1 MFVVFNKEKI
11 YSYLVSLGTVVILF
25 VMAIA
30 ITSRNEKLIETSTNA
45 IIANKIEQ
53 NEYNIDME
61 SSKENN
67 TNITKMLQK

>member
-30 ITSRNEKLIETSTNA
+30 ITNRNEKLIETMSNS
-45 IIANKIEQ
+45 IISNKTEQ
-53 NEYNIDME
+53 NEYINE
-61 SSKENN
+61 EESKENN

>member
-30 ITSRNEKLIETSTNA
+30 ITNRNQEILETSTNA
-45 IIANKIEQ
+45 IMTNKILQ
-53 NEYNIDME
+53 NEYNT
-61 SSKENN
+61 SNN
-67 TNITKMLQK
+67 IVNS